1 VLTAARIITDAKQ
14 IAKVRGFD
22 AQALDA
28 INEILS
34 DLCEDH
40 DLALARGQFNFN
52 FDPNLSGSLF
62 GSGPYPL
69 PLDYLRT
76 SGSSGARG
84 VTKSAFYLYPA
95 PALPA
100 GQPIFMTP
108 IDLAEFDLFAKL
120 PSQST
125 PELWCTDMGGP
136 LTQRIILATAAALT
150 SGSTTG
156 TLADTTGLYDGLAM
170 AGEGITPGT
179 VMTTA
184 PFTQTTTGDTHTS
197 TTVDNIPTP
206 AWDLIRLGDTVTA
219 TDIST
224 TVAALPMSGTVTL
237 TATASGSNTGE
248 AITFARPLL
257 LSLPA
262 TMTLAAASVY
272 FGIAPVAYVYPAP
285 LGTYPVTVRYQRMMP
300 PLIDLNSYAWFP
312 KDGYMVN
319 KTAAKLCRYSDDSRT
334 DRFEAIA
341 ARELGQYLGLS
352 DDKTNR
358 SQAVQLDGRNYGTS
372 ALGGRNLRN
381 TKFAGW

>member
-1 VLTAARIITDAKQ
+1 MLTAARIVSDAKQ

-22 AQALDA
+22 DQALDA

-34 DLCEDH
+34 DLCQDT
-40 DLALARGQFNFN
+40 DSALARGQFNFN
-52 FDPNLSGSLF
+52 FNPALTSLF

-84 VTKSAFYLYPA
+84 VTKSAWYVYPA
-95 PALPA
+95 PTLPA
-100 GQPIFMTP
+100 GQRIFMTP

-136 LTQRIILATAAALT
+136 LTQRIILATSAALT
-150 SGSTTG
+150 AGSTTG
-156 TLADTTGLYDGLAM
+156 TLTDTARLTDGLAM
-170 AGEGITPGT
+170 AGEGIEPGT

-197 TTVDNIPTP
+197 TTVDNIPAA
-206 AWDLIRLGDTVTA
+206 AWALIREGDTVTA
-219 TDIST
+219 ADIST
-224 TVAALPMSGTVTL
+224 TVAALPVSGTVTL
-237 TATASGSNTGE
+237 TAAASGSNAGE

-257 LSLPA
+257 LSIAA
-262 TMTLAAASVY
+262 TATLAAASVY

-285 LGTYPVTVRYQRMMP
+285 LGTWPVTVRYQRMMP
-300 PLIDLNSYAWFP
+300 PLIDLNSYPWFP
-312 KDGYMVN
+312 KDGYMID
-319 KTAAKLCRYSDDSRT
+319 KLAGKMCRFSDDARM
-334 DRFEAIA
+334 DRFDAKA
-341 ARELGQYLGLS
+341 ARELSQYLGLS

-381 TKFAGW
+381 TKTMGW